1 MVNQERQVI
10 GKNQILLLLDVVL
23 GSSQGYKEG
32 QGHMPHRGQARARQC
47 WAVSVAGIKCSG
59 NASCLFSAS
68 TPCPDG
74 AQALLVELSD
84 PLRVG

>member
-32 QGHMPHRGQARARQC
+32 QGPRRDTCHIEGRPGL
-47 WAVSVAGIKCSG
+47 G
-59 NASCLFSAS
+59 NAGLF
-68 TPCPDG
+68 
-74 AQALLVELSD
+74 
-84 PLRVG
+84 R